1 MLFYF
6 VSLLLKG
13 KSGTAQRWN
22 MGLTVGIFT
31 PYGRAAASA
40 NGAFLLRLLGRQ
52 GSGGFLPLWGGPP
65 ARFGDFPA
73 VESHAGVRAAP
84 AGAFRGQPPQA
95 ALGPRWRSAPKLPT
109 GTLRCKPPQAALGPK
124 RSCAPPCPGPKQ
136 KAPPRGVLFFCS
148 LPGIP
153 PRPLSLYSPIKPGV
167 DRYRSPESGSRATM
181 VLPAFSGRLASST
194 AAWMAA
200 PEVMP
205 TKMPSLRA
213 AARQAA

>member
-1 MLFYF
+1 MLLYL
-6 VSLLLKG
+6 VSLLKVG
-13 KSGTAQRWN
+13 PHSGGGWDQRW
-22 MGLTVGIFT
+22 
-31 PYGRAAASA
+31 
-40 NGAFLLRLLGRQ
+40 
-52 GSGGFLPLWGGPP
+52 GFLPHMAVPRHPPMGPFCFVFWADRGP
-65 ARFGDFPA
+65 GASCPYGEGPRRALVTFPRWK
-73 VESHAGVRAAP
+73 VTRGEWAAP

-213 AARQAA
+213 ASRQAA

>member
-1 MLFYF
+1 MLPTHRKRMLFYF
-6 VSLLLKG
+6 VSLLPKE
-13 KSGTAQRWN
+13 KSGAVQRWR
-22 MGLTVGIFT
+22 MRPTVGIFY
-31 PYGRAAASA
+31 PHGRAVAPAG
-40 NGAFLLRLLGRQ
+40 GAGLLGLLGRQ

-73 VESHAGVRAAP
+73 VESHAGVR
-84 AGAFRGQPPQA
+84 G
-95 ALGPRWRSAPKLPT
+95 SAPKLST
-109 GTLRCKPPQAALGPK
+109 SAFRCKPPKAALGPK

-213 AARQAA
+213 ASRQAA